1 MKQQPEYLAT
11 SLWYKEEIHD
21 PYQTI
26 AEFFSAADVVSHK
39 KTIKAAI
46 GAALSDHICNKKNP
60 GDLLYYFKL
69 LESVVN
75 AAYLL
80 NQEKKKSPLRIGK
93 DNAFNP
99 NLFCG
104 WHAGMTE
111 WDYFPRMLSFKE
123 YNDPYVVFKRFFKFL
138 SLAEWK
144 REFND
149 KLEYVLVTTSFW
161 DAGIVANSLSI
172 FIHLTKLI
180 EAVHLIDVREINH
193 IGGNIKNRQKDRQR
207 P

>member
-11 SLWYKEEIHD
+11 SLWYKEEIAD

-46 GAALSDHICNKKNP
+46 SAALSDHICNKKNP
-60 GDLLYYFKL
+60 GDLLYDFKI

-75 AAYLL
+75 ATYLL
-80 NQEKKKSPLRIGK
+80 NKEKKKSPLRIGK

-104 WHAGMTE
+104 WHAEMTE
-111 WDYFPRMLSFKE
+111 WDFFPRMLSFKE
-123 YNDPYVVFKRFFKFL
+123 YSDPYVVFKRFFKFL

-144 REFND
+144 RELND
-149 KLEYVLVTTSFW
+149 ILEYALVTTNFW
-161 DAGIVANSLSI
+161 DAGIETNSLSI
-172 FIHLTKLI
+172 FIHLTKLV

-207 P
+207 S

>member
-1 MKQQPEYLAT
+1 MKEQPEYLAS
-11 SLWYKEEIHD
+11 SLWYKEEITD

-46 GAALSDHICNKKNP
+46 SAAWSNRIWRKKNP
-60 GDLLYYFKL
+60 GDLLYDFKL
-69 LESVVN
+69 LESVIN

-80 NQEKKKSPLRIGK
+80 NKEKKKSPLRIGS

-99 NLFCG
+99 NLYCG
-104 WHAGMTE
+104 WHHGLTE
-111 WDYFPRMLSFKE
+111 WDYFPRMLTFKE
-123 YNDPYVVFKRFFKFL
+123 YANPYVVFKRFFKFL

-144 REFND
+144 RELND
-149 KLEYVLVTTSFW
+149 ILEYALVNTSFS
-161 DAGIVANSLSI
+161 DIGLEFNTLQII
-172 FIHLTKLI
+172 IHLTKLV

-193 IGGNIKNRQKDRQR
+193 IGGNIKNRQKERKWN
-207 P
+207 